1 MLPRPTRARPPNP
14 ALAQSRAPSLVEVKR
29 ITEAD
34 MPEHSDSTSHDR
46 AAAPQS
52 RHAYRTRHRAAAHAA
67 AHAEDAHDNP
77 HQPIDHPLVGRGS
90 ADLITDDAR
99 LAELVDHV
107 RAAGRFGYDSEF
119 IGELTYDPKLCVLQ
133 IATSK
138 RVALVDPLARVDLRP
153 FWEVMADASVE
164 KIVHAGEQDMEPV
177 HRLIGRSCANVFDTQ
192 IAAGFAGLSYPVSL
206 SKLVGEITGAK
217 LPKGLTFTH
226 WDQRPLSAMQLRYA
240 ADDVRYLPAVRDAL
254 GKRLDEL
261 GHARWARQECDALCD
276 PTRYAF
282 DADSDFLRVRGA
294 GSLTAAGLAVL
305 RELMIWRDAAAR
317 QHDVPP
323 RAFLRDEILI
333 DLARHPAKSVDR
345 LARVKGLPRPV
356 EAQYGQAIV
365 DLTLRAVAHPLKG
378 LIDRND
384 REPTPSERFRTDS
397 LWALVQCLCLARSI
411 DPNLV
416 VSRQDI
422 GELDRLLHDGADVS
436 EHRLMSGWRREAVGE
451 RLLELVRRNATIAV
465 TWRDGRLNS
474 T

>member
-1 MLPRPTRARPPNP
+1 MNEHGDT
-14 ALAQSRAPSLVEVKR
+14 QSHP
-29 ITEAD
+29 
-34 MPEHSDSTSHDR
+34 
-46 AAAPQS
+46 APQS

-67 AHAEDAHDNP
+67 AHAEDALHKP
-77 HQPIDHPLVGRGS
+77 HQPVDHPLVPRGA

-99 LAELVDHV
+99 LAELIDHV
-107 RAAGRFGYDSEF
+107 RAEGRFGYDSEF

-153 FWEVMADASVE
+153 FWDVMADASVE
-164 KIVHAGEQDMEPV
+164 KVVHAGDQDMEPV
-177 HRLIGRSCANVFDTQ
+177 HRLIGRPCANVFDTQ

-206 SKLVGEITGAK
+206 SKLVGEITGAR

-254 GKRLDEL
+254 GKRLEEL
-261 GHARWARQECDALCD
+261 GHAGWAGEECAALCD
-276 PTRYAF
+276 PLRYAF
-282 DADSDFLRVRGA
+282 DPEQDFLRVRGA
-294 GSLTAAGLAVL
+294 GSLSAAGLAIL
-305 RELMIWRDAAAR
+305 RELMTWRDAAAR
-317 QHDVPP
+317 RADVPP

-333 DLARHPAKSVDR
+333 DLSRHPVKSIDR

-356 EAQYGQAIV
+356 EAEHGRELV
-365 DLTLRAVAHPLKG
+365 ELTLRAVANPLKG
-378 LIDRND
+378 LASRDD

-397 LWALVQCLCLARSI
+397 LWALVQCLCLGKSI

-436 EHRLMSGWRREAVGE
+436 GHRLFTGWRRDAVGD
-451 RLLELVRRNATIAV
+451 RLAQIINGGNQVSLGWDRGLKI
-465 TWRDGRLNS
+465 
-474 T
+474 

>member
-1 MLPRPTRARPPNP
+1 M
-14 ALAQSRAPSLVEVKR
+14 
-29 ITEAD
+29 AD
-34 MPEHSDSTSHDR
+34 PGDPKSHHR
-46 AAAPQS
+46 GAAPQS
-52 RHAYRTRHRAAAHAA
+52 RHAYRTRHRAEAHAA
-67 AHAEDAHDNP
+67 AHAEDAHHKP
-77 HQPIDHPLVGRGS
+77 HQPIDHPLVPRGG

-99 LAELVDHV
+99 LADLIDHV
-107 RAAGRFGYDSEF
+107 RAEGRFGYDSEF

-153 FWEVMADASVE
+153 FWEVLADESIE
-164 KIVHAGEQDMEPV
+164 KIVHAGEQDIEPV
-177 HRLIGRSCANVFDTQ
+177 DRLIGRPCANVFDTQ
-192 IAAGFAGLSYPVSL
+192 IAAGFVGLSYPVSL

-254 GKRLDEL
+254 GQRLEVL
-261 GHARWARQECDALCD
+261 GHAAWAKAECDALCD
-276 PTRYAF
+276 PSRYAF
-282 DADSDFLRVRGA
+282 DPDGDFLRVRGA

-317 QHDVPP
+317 RADVPP

-333 DLARHPAKSVDR
+333 DMSRHPVKSIDR

-356 EAQYGQAIV
+356 EAQHGPALV

-378 LIDRND
+378 LVDRND

-397 LWALVQCLCLARSI
+397 LWALVQCLCLGKSI

-416 VSRQDI
+416 ASRQDI
-422 GELDRLLHDGADVS
+422 AELDRLMNDDANLS
-436 EHRLMSGWRREAVGE
+436 NHRLFTGWRRAAVGQ
-451 RLLELVRRNATIAV
+451 RLIELVQRGESLAL
-465 TWRDGRLNS
+465 TWKGGLRTSPSPTGGEADEGA
-474 T
+474 